1 MNHGHLLVIMPAIAS
16 ILGIVC
22 TTWVSIYVITQQTR
36 VLRRDARAQALKE
49 LCLYIAE
56 WMHDPK
62 KWEAMASE
70 FWRVGLWLN
79 PKQATE
85 IKQRIGEY
93 DPKVSSPKNG
103 GEHQT
108 GEKLF
113 EVLTKDIV

>member
-1 MNHGHLLVIMPAIAS
+1 
-16 ILGIVC
+16 
-22 TTWVSIYVITQQTR
+22 
-36 VLRRDARAQALKE
+36 
-49 LCLYIAE
+49 
-56 WMHDPK
+56 
-62 KWEAMASE
+62 MASE